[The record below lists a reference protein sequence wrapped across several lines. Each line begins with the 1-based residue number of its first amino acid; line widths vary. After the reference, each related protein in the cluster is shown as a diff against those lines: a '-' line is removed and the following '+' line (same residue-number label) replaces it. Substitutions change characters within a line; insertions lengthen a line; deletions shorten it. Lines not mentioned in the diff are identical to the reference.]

1 MPLSEHERRELA
13 EIEQSLYDDD
23 PGLEATAKSTDIT
36 AVIWKRLCAG
46 IAIVVIGLAILI
58 TGVALP
64 NVPVGVVGFL
74 VMLAGGVP
82 ATQAIIARKRTRQR
96 R

>member
-13 EIEQSLYDDD
+13 EIEQSLYADD
-23 PGLEATAKSTDIT
+23 PGLEATAKSTDVT

-46 IAIVVIGLAILI
+46 VAIVVTGLAILV
-58 TGVALP
+58 TGAALP

-82 ATQAIIARKRTRQR
+82 LTHAVIAGKRTRPR
-96 R
+96 K